1 MKLNIDFWKS
11 SVLVILSIT
20 SIVGI
25 EWYHNKKEMAI
36 IVDDNIRQ
44 EKLINS
50 NEVSIDSLSIVTRR
64 LQIDNDTQ
72 DAKIKKVSTDLYD
85 IVRWS
90 KEYEQRLQNLIDSV
104 EAMQLEIATYESS
117 TVPFLKEFGTQDNY
131 IKVFG
136 RTGLRIKDNKIVEA
150 NTIADFEGELNLGP
164 PEIEKLD
171 RYEFRAIYPDNE
183 FLNLKIKGG
192 QSEVI
197 KLKPPRNQISIGPML
212 GITYNQVTGLTEPIW
227 GIGVTY
233 NMVKLWDWK

>member
-1 MKLNIDFWKS
+1 MTKSTLLGIALN
-11 SVLVILSIT
+11 VIFVLSIFT
-20 SIVGI
+20 IRYYYAKQEYDFLKTDS
-25 EWYHNKKEMAI
+25 E
-36 IVDDNIRQ
+36 RQ
-44 EKLINS
+44 EQLITK
-50 NEVSIDSLSIVTRR
+50 NESSIDSISTVTRR

-72 DAKIKKVSTDLYD
+72 EQQLKRLSTDLYD

-104 EAMQLEIATYESS
+104 DVMRLDLLSFESS

-131 IKVFG
+131 VKVFG
-136 RTGLRIKDNKIVEA
+136 RTGLRIKDNKIVQSE
-150 NTIADFEGELNLGP
+150 TIADFEGELNLGP

-171 RYEFRAIYPDNE
+171 RYEFRAIYPDSE

-197 KLKPPRNQISIGPML
+197 KLKPPRNQISIGPVL
-212 GITYNQVTGLTEPIW
+212 GITYDSGTGLTSPIW
-227 GIGVTY
+227 GVGITY

>member
-1 MKLNIDFWKS
+1 MKRSTLLGILLNVCF
-11 SVLVILSIT
+11 ILSIFT
-20 SIVGI
+20 VR
-25 EWYHNKKEMAI
+25 YYYAKKEMDFL
-36 IVDDNIRQ
+36 VKDSTRQ
-44 EKLINS
+44 EQLIVA
-50 NEVSIDSLSIVTRR
+50 NESSIDSLSAVTRR

-72 DAKIKKVSTDLYD
+72 DKKIKKYSTELYE

-90 KEYEQRLQNLIDSV
+90 KEYEQRLKNLIDT
-104 EAMQLEIATYESS
+104 LEVMKLDLATFESS
-117 TVPFLKEFGTQDNY
+117 TVPFLQEFGNQDNY

-136 RTGLRIKDNKIVEA
+136 RTGLRIKDNKIVDA
-150 NTIADFEGELNLGP
+150 KTIADFEGELSLGP

-212 GITYNQVTGLTEPIW
+212 GVLYNSDTGLTTPTI
-227 GIGVTY
+227 GVGVTY
-233 NMVKLWDWK
+233 NMIKLWDWK